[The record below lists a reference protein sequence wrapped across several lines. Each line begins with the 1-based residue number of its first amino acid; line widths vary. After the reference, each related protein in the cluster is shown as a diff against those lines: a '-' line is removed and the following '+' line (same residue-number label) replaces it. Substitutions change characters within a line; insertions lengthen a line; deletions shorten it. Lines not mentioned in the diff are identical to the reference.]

1 MTERWR
7 LKGDPRRWQAEAL
20 ELWMSSERGIAN
32 VVTGAGKTRFAQMC
46 IAEFLNK
53 HPNGRIVLIVPT
65 LALLDQWC
73 VDLEDDLGVSE
84 QEVALYSGRRRP
96 ADANRFNLMVL
107 NTARSAAPKLTAE
120 SDPALL
126 IVDECHRAGTPVN
139 SKALKGGYRAALGLS
154 ATPVREYDHGLE
166 ELLVPALGEVFYSY
180 DYDDARRD
188 GVIAEFALVNVAI
201 PLTKSEEERYDS
213 LNARVARAAR
223 AFEEGKENDSKLTRL
238 LRERSSVSGG
248 ARLRVPASIKLADRY
263 RGSRMVIFHEQIEA
277 AEEIVELLQE
287 RGHSATI
294 YHSRIGGPLRRDNLR
309 LFRQGAF
316 RILVSCRALDEGV
329 NIPEAEVG
337 LIASSTASSR
347 QRIQRLGRVLR
358 PAKGKKSATV
368 VTLYATE
375 IEEERLRVEAS
386 TLDSA
391 SSVSWQKAGLPSA

>member
-1 MTERWR
+1 MTEQWR
-7 LKGDPRRWQAEAL
+7 LKGNPRRWQAEAL
-20 ELWMSSERGIAN
+20 ELWRGPERGIAN
-32 VVTGAGKTRFAQMC
+32 VVTGAGKTRFAEMC

-53 HPNGRIVLIVPT
+53 HPDGRIVLIVPT

-96 ADANRFNLMVL
+96 ANANRFNLMVL
-107 NTARSAAPKLTAE
+107 NTARLAAPELIE
-120 SDPALL
+120 GGDPALL
-126 IVDECHRAGTPVN
+126 VVDECHRAGTPEN

-154 ATPVREYDHGLE
+154 ATPRREYDRGLE
-166 ELLVPALGEVFYSY
+166 ELLVPALGKVFYSY
-180 DYDDARRD
+180 GYDDARRD
-188 GVIAEFALVNVAI
+188 GVVAEFALVNVAI
-201 PLTKSEEERYDS
+201 PLTKDEEEHYDS
-213 LNARVARAAR
+213 LSTRVARAAR
-223 AFEEGKENDSKLTRL
+223 AYEEGKENDAKLTRL

-248 ARLRVPASIKLADRY
+248 ARLRVPVSIKLADRY

-368 VTLYATE
+368 ITLYATE
-375 IEEERLRVEAS
+375 IEEERLRAEGS

-391 SSVSWQKAGLPSA
+391 SSVSWQKVELPGA